1 MKKKEMLKI
10 GLQIAASII
19 SALLTALGLGVVSCR

>member
-19 SALLTALGLGVVSCR
+19 SALLTALGVVSCR